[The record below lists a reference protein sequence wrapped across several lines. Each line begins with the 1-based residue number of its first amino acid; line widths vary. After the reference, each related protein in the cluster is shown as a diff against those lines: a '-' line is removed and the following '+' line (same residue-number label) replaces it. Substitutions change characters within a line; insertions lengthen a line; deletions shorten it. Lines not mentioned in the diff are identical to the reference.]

1 MIERWFWI
9 ANGAVMVAVAMLGGV
24 AISYVAGL
32 M

>member
-9 ANGAVMVAVAMLGGV
+9 ANGAVMVAVVMLGGV

-32 M
+32 I